1 MKLYLSA
8 ALLLAY
14 LIVSSSCKESITDS
28 RPRIIRP
35 PQEMIWTAD
44 TIKGI
49 GTATQL
55 LPENL
60 LVFAPNDAWLV
71 CWSDIARGL
80 IWHFDGKNWNES
92 NIAADVGGMRVR
104 DIAGYSSRD
113 LWVCGYTGD
122 EIFLAHYDGSS
133 WTKYNTN
140 GIKGDLLDM
149 CKDADGNLWA
159 CGRKGMIMKWDKTKW
174 IYETFKT
181 PTFPNSE
188 FFFKSVASF
197 GNKTHLLLTTIRETP
212 WLEKYYYIAGHT
224 NNWNAVDSII
234 IDSPSTKIK
243 WGYRGLHS
251 GISLWSHGIFG
262 LWQYDGNNW
271 IQKLSINNAIDC
283 LYESTSDYLIVVGDS
298 KTAMH
303 FNGTNWINISSIFNI
318 SDHSFIFRNVW
329 TNGYET
335 FICGY
340 GNFGAK
346 EKLVV
351 WRGK

>member
-1 MKLYLSA
+1 MKPFF
-8 ALLLAY
+8 ALVVVGTLTFF
-14 LIVSSSCKESITDS
+14 SFSCDNPTDS

-35 PQEMIWTAD
+35 PQDMIWTAD
-44 TIKGI
+44 TLKGFDQY
-49 GTATQL
+49 AQL
-55 LPENL
+55 TPENL
-60 LVFAPNDAWLV
+60 LVFSPNDAWLV
-71 CWSDIARGL
+71 CWSDIARRL
-80 IWHFDGKNWNES
+80 IWHFDGKSWNES
-92 NIAADVGGMRVR
+92 NISADVGGMRVR
-104 DIAGYSSRD
+104 DIAGYSSSD

-159 CGRKGMIMKWDKTKW
+159 CGRKGMIMKFDKNKW
-174 IYETFKT
+174 SYETFKA

-188 FFFKSVASF
+188 FFFKSATSY
-197 GNKTHLLLTTIRETP
+197 GNKIHLLLTTIRENP
-212 WLEKYYYIAGHT
+212 WSEKYYYITGQT
-224 NNWNAVDSII
+224 NNWSAIDSII
-234 IDSPSTKIK
+234 IDSPSAKIK
-243 WGYRGLHS
+243 WGYRGLHA

-283 LYESTSDYLIVVGDS
+283 LYESASDYLIAVGDS
-298 KTAMH
+298 KTARH

-318 SDHSFIFRNVW
+318 SDPSFIFRNVW

-340 GNFGAK
+340 GNFGTK
-346 EKLVV
+346 EKLVI